1 MQLKILS
8 WNIWCDGDFEKTCEF
23 LRASNADII
32 GIQEV
37 MPEDKTRDITSYLSG
52 LGYEYAISPK
62 SVTFDDGRTITT
74 AVFSKVKVHPEKP
87 HTLLAGSPQQAE
99 MSIVVRDRV
108 FHIFSIH
115 LKHTH
120 QQEADIQKV
129 QVESL
134 LGALPKE
141 NVMVMGDFNATPK
154 MTSIKRM
161 REVLTDTDS
170 GELPTL
176 NAPLFDCKTCDKA
189 LLPTTKLDYIFVSAD
204 VRTHSFKVERVQG
217 SDHFPVLVLLEV

>member
-32 GIQEV
+32 GLQEV
-37 MPEDKTRDITSYLSG
+37 IPEDKARDVTSYLSG

-74 AVFSKVKVHPEKP
+74 AVFSKVMMLQEKP

-99 MSIVVRDRV
+99 MSIVVGDRV

-134 LGALPKE
+134 LATLPKE
-141 NVMVMGDFNATPK
+141 NVIVMGDFNATPE
-154 MTSIKRM
+154 MTPIKQM
-161 REVLTDTDS
+161 HEVLTDTDS
-170 GELPTL
+170 LELPTL
-176 NAPLFDCKTCDKA
+176 NAQLFDCKTCDRA
-189 LLPTTKLDYIFVSAD
+189 LLPAAKLDYIFVSPD
-204 VRTHSFKVERVQG
+204 VRAHSFEVLKSDA
-217 SDHFPVLVLLEV
+217 SDHLPVSAILEL